1 MKTINI
7 IAPPNCVISSLFGI
21 VDFTRFCNSFWKHL
35 NPDNQEELFE
45 CQLYSLQGNEIKD
58 ASGFSIEAKNIN
70 EYKPADA
77 VFLVS
82 AFAHNQQAIDDYL
95 TQCKLADPVLQQEV
109 NNNTLIASY
118 CTGTFGLASAGIL
131 DNRPATTVWWLKN
144 LFSQYFPT
152 VQLTMEELV
161 VCHDNVITGG
171 ATTSYFSVCMTLLER
186 MTNEIFAVQMSKL
199 LLLDKQRL
207 SQQPFIDSSFII
219 NKHDKL
225 VEDIQDWMLKNY
237 STHSSLDIICELF
250 AVSKRTLIRR
260 FKNSCG
266 ETPLNYLQKIRVEK
280 AKHYLEAT
288 NLPVEQIV
296 LKVGYEDVASF
307 RKLFVGQTQLTPK
320 NYRERFSYTPNEMV
334 FTGQ

>member
-21 VDFTRFCNSFWKHL
+21 VDFTRFCNSFWNHL
-35 NPDNQEELFE
+35 NPDNQEKLFE
-45 CQLYSLQGNEIKD
+45 CQIYSLQGDEVKD
-58 ASGFSIEAKNIN
+58 ASGFSIKAKNIS
-70 EYKPADA
+70 EYRSADA

-82 AFAHNQQAIDDYL
+82 AFAHNQQAIDEYL
-95 TQCKLADPVLQQEV
+95 TQCKLAAQVLQQEAQ
-109 NNNTLIASY
+109 NNTLIASY

-131 DNRPATTVWWLKN
+131 DNGPATTVWWLKN
-144 LFSQYFPT
+144 LFSQYFPK

-161 VCHDNVITGG
+161 VSHNNVITGG

-186 MTNEIFAVQMSKL
+186 ITNEIFALQMSKL

-237 STHSSLDIICELF
+237 SEHSSLDFICGSF

-260 FKNSCG
+260 FKNACG
-266 ETPLNYLQKIRVEK
+266 ETPLNYMQKIRVEK

-320 NYRERFSYTPNEMV
+320 TYRERFSYASNEMV
-334 FTGQ
+334 FTG